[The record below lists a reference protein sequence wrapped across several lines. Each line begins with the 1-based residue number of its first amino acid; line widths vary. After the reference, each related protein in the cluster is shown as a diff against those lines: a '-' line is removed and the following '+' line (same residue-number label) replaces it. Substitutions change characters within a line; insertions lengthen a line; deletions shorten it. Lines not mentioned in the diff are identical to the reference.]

1 MAEIP
6 QNNEITSLI
15 GLQATV
21 TVIVQ
26 VSWVRAERARTRWLS
41 RFSRRGLTG
50 SGPGHSS
57 PGHYYC
63 PDCQRGGGWKPFID
77 LLILIMSRS
86 AGVSYVIG
94 PLTPVVGDEEWTS
107 PLTLRT
113 ITVIYISNH
122 QKYFQSWC
130 WGQEG
135 WLEVRQDNKAIT
147 KYLVAGRQGIMDCL
161 ITRPDRIQ
169 VAWLVFAALFK
180 CRDCL
185 SNLQTEPN

>member
-1 MAEIP
+1 MIESFYQERTDWEWSRP
-6 QNNEITSLI
+6 
-15 GLQATV
+15 LQ
-21 TVIVQ
+21 
-26 VSWVRAERARTRWLS
+26 SRWLLLS
-41 RFSRRGLTG
+41 RLPEVGRMETLHRS
-50 SGPGHSS
+50 PHS
-57 PGHYYC
+57 HHV
-63 PDCQRGGGWKPFID
+63 QI
-77 LLILIMSRS
+77 SRS
-86 AGVSYVIG
+86 QLRDWS
-94 PLTPVVGDEEWTS
+94 TDPVVGDEEWTS

-135 WLEVRQDNKAIT
+135 WLGVRQDNKAIT